1 MPEDETTVENTE
13 TEETSDLETEQKEKT
28 VPYDRF
34 SEVYKEKKALE
45 TRITELEKKED
56 KGTLTDK
63 QQQELEAKKY
73 LQGLIHETL
82 SETEKTKEQK
92 EKEELVQ
99 FETEVKDFLALNPE
113 VKRADFVKFLKDEAD
128 GYGATGVEGAGKL
141 FLKLNDIDAKATD
154 KAKADIKKKP
164 GLPENEGGGSS
175 TGYNPETDR
184 GKSLGQLAHDKIR
197 EFGLK

>member
-1 MPEDETTVENTE
+1 MDEETTVET
-13 TEETSDLETEQKEKT
+13 TEEEEASDLETETEEKK
-28 VPYDRF
+28 VPYSRF

-45 TRITELEKKED
+45 TRITELEKKPE
-56 KGTLTDK
+56 GTLTDK

-82 SETEKTKEQK
+82 SEVETTKEQK
-92 EKEELVQ
+92 EKEELAQ
-99 FETEVKDFLALNPE
+99 FETDVNDFLALNPD

-128 GYGATGVEGAGKL
+128 GYGTTSVEGAGKL
-141 FLKLNDIDAKATD
+141 YLKLNDIDTKATD

-164 GLPENEGGGSS
+164 GLPEHEGGGSS
-175 TGYNPETDR
+175 KGYDQEKDR
-184 GKSLGQLAHDKIR
+184 GKSLMELANEKIS